1 MNKINYHILIVL
13 LQLLF
18 AGSTL
23 AQTSPNIILI
33 MTDDQGWFDA
43 GFNGNE
49 VIKTPHLDRIAK
61 QGIIFDRFY
70 SGSAVCSPTRASVIT
85 GRNPNRMGI
94 ITANKGHMKEEEI
107 TLAELVKQKGYAT
120 AHFGKWHLGIL
131 TKKEIESNRG
141 GREKNFDHFT
151 IPTSHGYD
159 EFFCTEA
166 KVPTYDPMIK
176 PKVFEQGET
185 LRVGWSAVEKGKEFE
200 SYNTAYWIGEE
211 QKETENLSG
220 DDTKVIMDR
229 VIPFINKSVQQ
240 NKPFFTT
247 VWTHT
252 PHLPI
257 VTSEFYKNKYKDL
270 SLKEQLYYGCLTAMD
285 DQIGRLWDELEKQG
299 IAENTMIWFCSDNG
313 PAKKTPGSAGPLREQ
328 KASLYEGGVRSPAFI
343 VWKTGLKGGT
353 RTELPAF
360 TSDYLPTIINMLEI
374 TYPDDRPMDG
384 IDIMPFLKNNTSVR
398 NTPMGFYLR
407 QRISWVNNQHK
418 LISLDGGKTFELYDL
433 LLDKE
438 EKNNLIDSLPQV
450 VAKMKEELDRWL
462 KSVKNSNKGND
473 YN

>member
-1 MNKINYHILIVL
+1 MNRYILIVL
-13 LQLLF
+13 LPLLF
-18 AGSTL
+18 AGSL
-23 AQTSPNIILI
+23 FAQSQPNIILI

-49 VIKTPHLDRIAK
+49 EIKTPNLDRIAK

-107 TLAELVKQKGYAT
+107 TIAELVKQKGYAT

-176 PKVFEQGET
+176 PKVYKDGESE
-185 LRVGWSAVEKGKEFE
+185 RYGWSAVKKGEEYEPF
-200 SYNTAYWIGEE
+200 NTAYWIGEE
-211 QKETENLSG
+211 QKATENLSG

-229 VIPFINKSVQQ
+229 VIPFIDKAVKQ

-247 VWTHT
+247 VWAHT
-252 PHLPI
+252 PHLPL
-257 VTSEFYKNKYKDL
+257 VTGDYYKNMYKDL
-270 SLKEQLYYGCLTAMD
+270 SEKDQLYYGCITALD
-285 DQIGRLWDELEKQG
+285 DQIGRLWDELEQKG
-299 IAENTMIWFCSDNG
+299 IADNTMIWFCSDNG
-313 PAKKTPGSAGPLREQ
+313 PEHKTSGSTGSFRDR
-328 KASLYEGGVRSPAFI
+328 KRSLYEGGVRIPVFV
-343 VWKTGLKGGT
+343 VWKKGLKGGE

-360 TSDYLPTIINMLEI
+360 TSDYLPTIINMLDI

-384 IDIMPFLKNNTSVR
+384 TDIMPFLKNKQSVR
-398 NTPMGFYLR
+398 DTPMGFLLR
-407 QRISWVNNQHK
+407 QKMSWVSNQYK
-418 LISLDGGKTFELYDL
+418 LISIDGGKTFELYDL
-433 LLDKE
+433 LSDKE
-438 EKNNLIDSLPQV
+438 EKNNLIDSLPNIAETMQ
-450 VAKMKEELDRWL
+450 KDLDNWL

-473 YN
+473 YTVK